1 MLPYFFLHYLFK
13 CFDNKYN
20 NLIPSASFR
29 YERKAKKRLI
39 PKIRKK
45 CIDWENIN
53 AYWEKSEQRE
63 ASGAKCG
70 LLQIQLRGMGVI
82 EPKKILQFVPTF
94 KLGNSI
100 SST

>member
-1 MLPYFFLHYLFK
+1 MLPYFSPHYLFK
-13 CFDNKYN
+13 YFNNKY

-29 YERKAKKRLI
+29 YKRKAKKRLI
-39 PKIRKK
+39 PEIKKK

-70 LLQIQLRGMGVI
+70 LFQIQLGGMGAMQ
-82 EPKKILQFVPTF
+82 PKKILQFVPTF
-94 KLGNSI
+94 KLGNS
-100 SST
+100 